1 MYYIVYGIFYLI
13 SLLPWF
19 IIYAISDFIYFI
31 LYYVVKYRR
40 GVVMNNLKIAFPEKT
55 EKELTAISKESYHG
69 LVDTF
74 IEVIKLLTL
83 SKKKLLEMCPMSGM
97 EALEP
102 YFKSNRNIQIIA
114 GHFYSWEMA
123 NPIMGVSFPIPSLG
137 VYMPLSNKVMDKVMY
152 KIRARFGT
160 KLISSKNFTREY
172 LHYTQGANVL
182 ILAAHQNAG
191 KVEKIKLMYFFS
203 QPAPFIPGPAKGA
216 HKFDAVIVYCHYYR
230 EKRGKYRFHLE
241 LVTDNPKS
249 IDQDE
254 LTRIFRDRIEAS
266 IKEHPGSYLWTHKR
280 WKHQWKPE
288 HADLW
293 IDNVPPPPFPGH

>member
-19 IIYAISDFIYFI
+19 IIYALSDFIYFV
-31 LYYVVKYRR
+31 LYYIIKYRR
-40 GVVMNNLKIAFPEKT
+40 GVVMSNLKIAFPGKS

-83 SKKKLLEMCPMSGM
+83 SKKKLLEMCPITGV

-102 YFKSNRNIQIIA
+102 YIKTNRNIQIIA

-123 NPIMGVSFPIPSLG
+123 NPILGVSFPMPTLG
-137 VYMPLSNKVMDKVMY
+137 VYMPLSNKVMDKIMY

-160 KLISSKNFTREY
+160 KLISSKNFTKEY
-172 LHYTQGANVL
+172 LHYTHQANVL
-182 ILAAHQNAG
+182 LLAADQKPG
-191 KVEKIKLMYFFS
+191 KVERGKWMYFFS

-216 HKFDAVIVYCHYYR
+216 HKFNAAVFYCDYYR
-230 EKRGKYRFHLE
+230 EKRGKYRFKLE
-241 LVTDNPKS
+241 LITDDPKS
-249 IDQDE
+249 IGEDE
-254 LTRIFRDRIEAS
+254 LTRIFRNKIEAS
-266 IKEHPGSYLWTHKR
+266 IRRHPGSYLWTHKR

-288 HADLW
+288 YANLW
-293 IDNVPPPPFPGH
+293 IDTVPAPPFNNH